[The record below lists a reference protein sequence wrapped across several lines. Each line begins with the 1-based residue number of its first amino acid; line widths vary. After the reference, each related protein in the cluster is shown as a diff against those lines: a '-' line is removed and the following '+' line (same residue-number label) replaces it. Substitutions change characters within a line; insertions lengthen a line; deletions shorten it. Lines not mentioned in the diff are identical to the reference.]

1 MTTTRRI
8 LLASCAVAILGCGVP
23 YFVAAPLAQTR
34 PKNATAQCKDGT
46 YSTAK
51 TKQGACSKHGG
62 VATWF
67 ADETPA
73 PTTKTPSAPTQAPA
87 ATTQT
92 PPPTKTPSSTKA
104 APKGTTSGAPE
115 NATAKCKD
123 GTYSHAKQHSGACSH
138 HGGVAEWYK

>member
-1 MTTTRRI
+1 MRMTRHLFAATI
-8 LLASCAVAILGCGVP
+8 LAFAVPAL
-23 YFVAAPLAQTR
+23 VAPVDAQSR

-62 VATWF
+62 VQTWF
-67 ADETPA
+67 ADEKP
-73 PTTKTPSAPTQAPA
+73 
-87 ATTQT
+87 ATT
-92 PPPTKTPSSTKA
+92 S
-104 APKGTTSGAPE
+104 APKGAAKGAANGAPQ

-123 GTYSHAKQHSGACSH
+123 GTYSFAKQHSGACSH